1 MPKVKTVVFVDRGVL
16 DQYEGLAAS
25 AGSSR
30 SSLMRHAL
38 VQALPEVRAALE
50 RFPGRFAIT
59 ASQPARTKRRP
70 AASAPPGSPV
80 VVDSLRR
87 HLQALYAVNS
97 QLTLDELRAHAEN
110 ELAHVDASLRPAVD
124 ALDALLVEVV
134 EGSDGDL
141 ERVPGDAPPV

>member
-1 MPKVKTVVFVDRGVL
+1 MP
-16 DQYEGLAAS
+16 
-25 AGSSR
+25 R
-30 SSLMRHAL
+30 SSGS
-38 VQALPEVRAALE
+38 
-50 RFPGRFAIT
+50 PGRFAIT